1 MRVDY
6 VVGGVSFATG
16 LGAYGDRP
24 AVLGPDGEQIGYTA
38 LDLRVRQA
46 ADQLGQVRRL
56 VLIEAGRDLDSLV
69 AYLAALRGG
78 HPVLLAPPA
87 TEPGGRAG
95 HVRPV
100 DVLVDT
106 YRPDVI
112 CSAAGG
118 SWRIREQRE
127 GTAHRLHPDLAL
139 LLSTSGTTGS
149 TKLVRLSAANLVA
162 NATAIADYL
171 AIRPDDRAAASL
183 PMHYCYGLS
192 VINSNLSRGAALW
205 LPDRPVTDPR
215 FWAGLRERRCTS
227 LHGVPHTFELLDQV
241 GFPEMRLPD
250 LRYVTQAGGRLP
262 PGAVRRYAELGERDG
277 WRLFVMYGQTEATAR
292 MAYLPPELAH
302 TAPDAVGVPIPGGE
316 LAVDSPPGQV
326 GELIYRGPNVMLGYA
341 RTAGDLAL
349 GRTVDQLRTGDLGR
363 RRPDGLY
370 EVVGRSNRV
379 IKPFGLRVDLEHVEH
394 LLHDEGFGGVCTGTD
409 DELVVVVSGRP
420 DPGEV
425 RRLVAGRVD
434 LPAAAVRVVVVREI
448 PRQPNGKVDHSAV
461 ARLARPGGRIGGWA
475 ESPVGPILSRP
486 SVRGP
491 AAFGP
496 AALVL
501 GAVVRGAVV
510 RGAVVRHRAGQRRPR
525 TVRGA
530 FRAVFPT
537 RELPNDATFVGL
549 GGDSLSY
556 VRMTV
561 ELQRVLGHL
570 PPDWDSTPIDRLA
583 RLGRPTGG
591 SARGGSTMETAVVL
605 RAVAIVLVVG
615 SHIGCFRLLGG
626 AHLLLG
632 VSGWAFARFALATG
646 ADLSPSRAVL
656 RSVVRAAVP
665 SVLWIS
671 WRSVV
676 QDDMD
681 VTNALLLNQWLDPH
695 AWGYWYVET
704 LCQALLLLALV
715 FSVPAVRRLERAHPF
730 GFAAV
735 ALLVTS
741 LGRLFPD
748 RGNEFSDRLMSTHL
762 VLWLFVLGWL
772 VHRARTPPQRALT
785 LLLVGLLVPD
795 FFVGEPA
802 RGGLVAIGLAVL
814 LLAPRTRLPGWA
826 VRPVGAVASASLV
839 IYLTHYAVY
848 PALLPHLPGPVVLVL
863 TVAAG
868 VLVWWGLGRLPRP
881 GFTDGRTGPRV
892 RAGLA
897 VSSTR

>member
-1 MRVDY
+1 
-6 VVGGVSFATG
+6 VSFATG
-16 LGAYGDRP
+16 LGLHGDRP
-24 AVLGPDGEQIGYTA
+24 AVYGPGGDPIGYTA
-38 LDLRVRQA
+38 LDLRVRQV
-46 ADQLGQVRRL
+46 ADELGPVRRL

-87 TEPGGRAG
+87 AEGPGAG
-95 HVRPV
+95 PV
-100 DVLVDT
+100 DVLVET

-118 SWRIREQRE
+118 SWRIREQRA

-149 TKLVRLSAANLVA
+149 AKLVRLSAANLEA
-162 NATAIADYL
+162 NAAAIAGYL
-171 AIRPDDRAAASL
+171 DIRAEDRAAVSL

-192 VINSNLSRGAALW
+192 VINSNLSVGAALW

-215 FWAGLRERRCTS
+215 FWAGFRERRCTS
-227 LHGVPHTFELLDQV
+227 LHGVPHTFELLDRV
-241 GFPEMRLPD
+241 GFPELTLPD
-250 LRYVTQAGGRLP
+250 LRYVTQAGGRLSP
-262 PGAVRRYAELGERDG
+262 SAVRRYAELGERDG

-292 MAYLPPELAH
+292 MAYLPPELAR
-302 TAPDAVGVPIPGGE
+302 TAPEAVGVPIAGGSFSID
-316 LAVDSPPGQV
+316 APPGQV
-326 GELIYRGPNVMLGYA
+326 GELVYSGPNVMLGYA
-341 RTAGDLAL
+341 RTPEELAL
-349 GRTVDQLRTGDLGR
+349 GRTVDELRTGDLGR
-363 RRPDGLY
+363 RRADGLY

-409 DELVVVVSGRP
+409 DELVVVVPGRP
-420 DPGEV
+420 DPGAV
-425 RRLVAGRVD
+425 RRLVAGRID
-434 LPAAAVRVVVVREI
+434 LPPEAVRVLVTREI
-448 PRQPNGKVDHSAV
+448 PRLANGKVDHGAV
-461 ARLARPGGRIGGWA
+461 ARLARPGGGIGARWA
-475 ESPVGPILSRP
+475 ALGGPARPGRARAPVG
-486 SVRGP
+486 
-491 AAFGP
+491 
-496 AALVL
+496 
-501 GAVVRGAVV
+501 
-510 RGAVVRHRAGQRRPR
+510 RRPR
-525 TVRGA
+525 TVREA
-530 FRAVFPT
+530 FRAVFPA
-537 RELPNDATFVGL
+537 RDLPDDATFVGL

-570 PPDWDSTPIDRLA
+570 PPDWDSTPINRLEE
-583 RLGRPTGG
+583 L
-591 SARGGSTMETAVVL
+591 RGPVNRAPVWLRTSTMETAVVL

-615 SHIGCFRLLGG
+615 SHIGSFRLLGG

-632 VSGWAFARFALATG
+632 ISGWAFARFALAPG
-646 ADLSPSRAVL
+646 ADLTPSRAVL
-656 RSVVRAAVP
+656 RSVVRTAVP

-671 WRSVV
+671 WRASV

-681 VTNALLLNQWLDPH
+681 FTNALLLNQWLDPH

-704 LCQALLLLALV
+704 LCQALLLLAVL
-715 FSVPAVRRLERAHPF
+715 FSVPAVRRLERAHPYR
-730 GFAAV
+730 FAAV

-741 LGRLFPD
+741 AGRLFPD
-748 RGNEFSDRLMSTHL
+748 RGNDFSDRLMSVHL

-772 VHRARTPPQRALT
+772 IHRARTPGQRAFT

-802 RGGLVAIGLAVL
+802 RGGLVAIGLALL

-826 VRPVGAVASASLV
+826 VRPVGAVASASLAV
-839 IYLTHYAVY
+839 YLTHYAIY
-848 PALLPHLPGPVVLVL
+848 PALLPHLPGSVVLVL

-881 GFTDGRTGPRV
+881 PVIARVPRP
-892 RAGLA
+892 A
-897 VSSTR
+897 VQAETAAAVQARS